1 MKVDNNAY
9 YSQIKKQPDSATLYR
24 YRVELSGCLYIAIST
39 VPYRKQLINT
49 NKASLLLATVN
60 KWIRAQVNSISFG
73 DEGDSVEEIKTI
85 DVLDKII
92 YKHAETT
99 LLLFKHSTAC
109 PISMVAYREVIRFL
123 EKADAA
129 SPPVYM
135 VKVIESRSVSNAIAS
150 RYAVKHQSP
159 QILLVHADEVLWD
172 ASHGRITCDA
182 LQNAINTNRV

>member
-1 MKVDNNAY
+1 M
-9 YSQIKKQPDSATLYR
+9 
-24 YRVELSGCLYIAIST
+24 SGCHYIAMST
-39 VPYRKQLINT
+39 VPYGKQFINT
-49 NKASLLLATVN
+49 NKATLLFATVN
-60 KWIRAQVNSISFG
+60 KWIRAQVKSISFG

-92 YKHAETT
+92 NKHAEATF
-99 LLLFKHSTAC
+99 LLFKHSTAC
-109 PISMVAYREVIRFL
+109 PISMAAYREVIRFL
-123 EKADAA
+123 EKADTA

-172 ASHGRITCDA
+172 VSHRRITCDA